1 MFCPQP
7 RPSHARTVVRGC
19 CKGDDESHWERGKF
33 DTPATQKPLKELKIS
48 TINCRYL
55 QMWIKCENGLPYIC
69 GYLGDS
75 VYYLV
80 YFTPW
85 FIFSAGLAYAQS
97 TMIIYESNLG
107 MISMM

>member
-1 MFCPQP
+1 
-7 RPSHARTVVRGC
+7 
-19 CKGDDESHWERGKF
+19 
-33 DTPATQKPLKELKIS
+33 
-48 TINCRYL
+48 
-55 QMWIKCENGLPYIC
+55 MWIKCENGLPYIC